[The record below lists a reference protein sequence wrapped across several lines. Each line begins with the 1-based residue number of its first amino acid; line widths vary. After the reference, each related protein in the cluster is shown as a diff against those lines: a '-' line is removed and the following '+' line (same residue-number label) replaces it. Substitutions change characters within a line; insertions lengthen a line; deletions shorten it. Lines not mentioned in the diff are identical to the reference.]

1 MSPILVL
8 TGLMALAYLG
18 TMLVSG
24 RALRGTGLP
33 SGTEFL
39 LLGVLLGPKFL
50 GLISSETRATFE
62 PFNAVA
68 LSWLAVVSG
77 GHYGYAAGG
86 VGVPTR
92 TMARGLGLAVLSAG
106 FAALAANL
114 VARRLEEVAP
124 AQLVL
129 FTLGIGAVSAET
141 TRHAVRWVVQ
151 RYGATGPLTSFIG
164 EMAEADD
171 AIALVLLA
179 LIAAFSA
186 TPTPL
191 AGVPWSPALS
201 LGVSLLLG
209 AALGVTIAALFN
221 IEPRKGQRWGILIGA
236 TLLGVGVSL
245 KLGLSAVWV
254 AFVMGVVASLASAQ
268 RIEIGKM
275 LEPTERPTMLPALVL
290 AGAYVSLPPSL
301 ELWVVAVAAVGA
313 RLLAKGLSGRL
324 LVRWHRDSSA
334 QKTNAAAAGGALLPA
349 GILSITAGLACAAAI
364 KGPIGELV
372 LFIAVA
378 NTVTGELLGTP
389 ALRFALKQA
398 GELHEPAKSSGVVR
412 AKGAVP

>member
-1 MSPILVL
+1 MNPILVL

-24 RALRGTGLP
+24 RTLRGSGLP

-50 GLISSETRATFE
+50 GLISSETRAAFE

-77 GHYGYAAGG
+77 GHYGFAAGG

-92 TMARGLGLAVLSAG
+92 TMARGLGLAALSAG
-106 FAALAANL
+106 LAALAAIL
-114 VARRLEEVAP
+114 VARRVEELSQ

-129 FTLGIGAVSAET
+129 FALGIGAVSAET

-151 RYGATGPLTSFIG
+151 RYGAAGPLTSFIG

-186 TPTPL
+186 TATPI
-191 AGVPWSPALS
+191 AGVPWSPVLS

-209 AALGVTIAALFN
+209 AALGVTISALFN

-268 RIEIGKM
+268 RIEIGQM

-290 AGAYVSLPPSL
+290 AGAYVSLPPTL
-301 ELWVVAVAAVGA
+301 ELWAVAVAAVFA

-324 LVRWHRDSSA
+324 LVRWHRHSSA
-334 QKTNAAAAGGALLPA
+334 QKTNAVAAGGALLPA

-398 GELHEPAKSSGVVR
+398 GELNEPAKSSGLAR
-412 AKGAVP
+412 SKGAA